1 MTGETFMKIEKRRNV
16 AAITRLFNFAASAL
30 ISPTLVISLFTAA
43 NITAAAQQQKQP
55 SVATTTPAT
64 TSTTTA
70 ASPTNTATAPATT
83 TTIAKTTIT
92 PASSPQE
99 LAQAALAAQGGDNF
113 RNLKSMVLIGSV
125 DLFSPNSTQSL
136 SGKFVI
142 VTASGDRYHLEL
154 QSPLFN
160 FKQTFD
166 GQQGSSSMRG
176 IDLPPLSKFGLNVL
190 AKFDKPGYVVSALPN
205 DKKRRAFRIADA
217 EGNATDFYVDAQT
230 GRVLSYLIPYNGY
243 RFGVEHKTLK
253 EVDGV
258 LVPYSFVQ
266 RLELPQ
272 GAFFAEYKV
281 KEVKINQPVSD
292 DLFKLTAQ

>member
-1 MTGETFMKIEKRRNV
+1 MKKETRRDI
-16 AAITRLFNFAASAL
+16 ASDARLFTFAASTL
-30 ISPTLVISLFTAA
+30 IAFTLVLSLFTIASS
-43 NITAAAQQQKQP
+43 TAEAAQQKP
-55 SVATTTPAT
+55 SSAKTTTPAT
-64 TSTTTA
+64 TSTTAT
-70 ASPTNTATAPATT
+70 SPKAIVEPATT
-83 TTIAKTTIT
+83 AIAKATIT
-92 PASSPQE
+92 SASSPQE
-99 LAQAALAAQGGDNF
+99 LASAALAAQGGDNF
-113 RNLKSMVLIGSV
+113 RNLKSMVLIGFV

-136 SGKFVI
+136 AGKFVI
-142 VTASGDRYHLEL
+142 VTASGNRYHLEL

-176 IDLPPLSKFGLNVL
+176 VDLPPLSKFGLNVL
-190 AKFDKPGYVVSALPN
+190 AKFDQPGYVVSALPN

-230 GRVLSYLIPYNGY
+230 GRVVSYLIPYNGY

-292 DLFKLTAQ
+292 DLFKLAAQ

>member
-1 MTGETFMKIEKRRNV
+1 MKIDSKGKATFISRR
-16 AAITRLFNFAASAL
+16 AHFAIAISSAFVVLALFLSHGARSIAFA
-30 ISPTLVISLFTAA
+30 
-43 NITAAAQQQKQP
+43 QQKQSGTVSP
-55 SVATTTPAT
+55 KATGGASSSSSVASSQAA
-64 TSTTTA
+64 TA
-70 ASPTNTATAPATT
+70 AS
-83 TTIAKTTIT
+83 TIPKVTIT
-92 PASSPQE
+92 QTSSPLQ
-99 LAQAALAAQGGDNF
+99 LAQAALTAQGGDNF
-113 RNLKSMVLIGSV
+113 RHLKSLVLIGSV

-136 SGKFVI
+136 AGKFVL

-160 FKQTFD
+160 FRQTFD

-190 AKFDKPGYVVSALPN
+190 AKFDQPGYIVSALPN

-230 GRVLSYLIPYNGY
+230 GRVVSYLIPYNGY

-292 DLFKLTAQ
+292 DLFKLQAQ

>member
-1 MTGETFMKIEKRRNV
+1 MKIEKRRD
-16 AAITRLFNFAASAL
+16 AASNSYLFTFAAPAL
-30 ISPTLVISLFTAA
+30 IAPLLVIFLFTAA
-43 NITAAAQQQKQP
+43 NSTLAAAQQRKQP
-55 SVATTTPAT
+55 SAATTTPAT
-64 TSTTTA
+64 NTTTA
-70 ASPTNTATAPATT
+70 AKPATNAAPST
-83 TTIAKTTIT
+83 AAIAKAAIT

-99 LAQAALAAQGGDNF
+99 LARAALTAQGGDNF

-136 SGKFVI
+136 AGKFVI
-142 VTASGDRYHLEL
+142 VTASGNRYHLEL

-160 FKQTFD
+160 FRQTFD

-190 AKFDKPGYVVSALPN
+190 AKFDQPGYVVSALPN

-292 DLFKLTAQ
+292 DLFKLTGQ